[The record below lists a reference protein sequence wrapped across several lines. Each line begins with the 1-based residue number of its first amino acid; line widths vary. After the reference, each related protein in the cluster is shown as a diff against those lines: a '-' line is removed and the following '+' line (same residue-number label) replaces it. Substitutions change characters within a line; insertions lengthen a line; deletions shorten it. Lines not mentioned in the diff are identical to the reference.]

1 MLTANAAQQALLTE
15 LATTSQVDRNQLDG
29 VRERARQLGL
39 PLSDS
44 LVSEKLL
51 SHEQL
56 ARLWAKIHKLPFLDL
71 AAEDIDESLILQFN
85 ENLLRRKSFLP
96 VRKIEESILVALAD
110 PADPTGPQT
119 VKQRLQGP
127 VNLAVASQSQ
137 ILEIISTAFGRAR
150 SIATAPA
157 QRPAAA
163 QATSKEDLAD
173 VATSTLVDGI
183 LDEAL
188 ERRAS
193 DIHVEPEDDRIR
205 IRYRIDGAL
214 VESRALPK
222 EMLPQ
227 IVSRIKVLGT
237 MDIAERRAPQDGS
250 FRYETDQGTLDCRVA
265 VIPTIR
271 GEKATKRLLST
282 DRNRVSLEG
291 IGMPD
296 GVRVKFESI
305 ITKPHGIIL
314 ITGPT
319 GSGKTTTLYAALQEI
334 NTEDKHIVTV
344 ENPVEY
350 NFPGVNQIQVDEAHG
365 VSFANALRS
374 IVRHDPD
381 IIMVGEIRDFETA
394 SLALEAS
401 LTGHLVFAT
410 LHTNNAAGAITRLID
425 MGCEPFLVASGVIGS
440 LAQRLVR
447 CICPRCRRVRM
458 LTERELHLCGKDAT
472 ESVEIYEGIGCGYC
486 FQTGY
491 FDRIGIFEL
500 LELDSVIRDLVLRKA
515 STEQIEQAALESGA
529 QMLRDDGIRKVFD
542 GETTLDEVL
551 RVTANSG

>member
-1 MLTANAAQQALLTE
+1 MLTTNAAQQALLTE
-15 LATTSQVDRNQLDG
+15 LATTNQVGHNQLDG

-39 PLSDS
+39 PLSES
-44 LVSEKLL
+44 LL
-51 SHEQL
+51 SEQLLTHEQL
-56 ARLWAKIHKLPFLDL
+56 ARLWAKIHELPFLDL
-71 AAEDIDESLILQFN
+71 ATEDVDKSLILQFN
-85 ENLLRRKSFLP
+85 ENLLRRKPFLP
-96 VRKIEESILVALAD
+96 VRKIENAILVALAD

-119 VKQRLQGP
+119 VKQRLQTH

-137 ILEIISTAFGRAR
+137 ILKVISDAFGKVRNT
-150 SIATAPA
+150 ATSPA

-163 QATSKEDLAD
+163 QTASKDELAD
-173 VATSTLVDGI
+173 VATSTLVDSM

-193 DIHVEPEDDRIR
+193 DIHIEPEEDRIR

-250 FRYETDQGTLDCRVA
+250 FRYETDQGTLDCRAA

-271 GEKATKRLLST
+271 GEKATIRLLST
-282 DRNRVSLEG
+282 NRDRISLEG

-296 GVRVKFESI
+296 GVRVSFESI

-319 GSGKTTTLYAALQEI
+319 GSGKTTTLYSALQEI
-334 NTEDKHIVTV
+334 NTEDKHIVTI

-365 VSFANALRS
+365 ISFVNALRS

-425 MGCEPFLVASGVIGS
+425 MGCEPFLVASGVIGA

-447 CICPRCRRVRM
+447 CVCPRCRRVRM

-472 ESVEIYEGIGCGYC
+472 ESVEICEGAGCNYC
-486 FQTGY
+486 FHTGH

-500 LELDSVIRDLVLRKA
+500 LEMDATIRELVLQKA
-515 STEQIEQAALESGA
+515 STEQIEQAALQAGA
-529 QMLRDDGIRKVFD
+529 QMLREDGIRKVLD
-542 GETTLDEVL
+542 GQTTMDEVL
-551 RVTANSG
+551 RVTVDV